1 MKKIVLSALA
11 VASLAG
17 STFGQAIGP
26 SLGTVEL
33 RWVERSTAGF
43 NGAYALGAGA
53 VSAPA
58 QTTGAAPTAAQIAD
72 QDSVVVLL
80 LQARVTGNVGGPA
93 IRGLMAAGFDIGT
106 NQSTGG
112 SFTTFTN
119 NDGTPA
125 LNPRGGANSGTNAA
139 GQGNLGFNPGTALGD
154 GSAMAG
160 ATNRGVVAP
169 FRAVAN
175 NNSANGPAL
184 GVATADGNTLS
195 KVTLGA
201 QTSDFDPNNGDGTN
215 PGQYNLLGLDQ
226 WVTVYV
232 AIYNISDVSTVR
244 DIVFTVRNSPAT
256 APNPDPTDY
265 GFRTWTG
272 GSNSQNG
279 GLDLW
284 QLSPGFTSAPTF
296 TVSVVPAPGAAALL
310 GLGGMLAARRRRQ
323 A

>member
-33 RWVERSTAGF
+33 RWSERSTAGF
-43 NGAYALGAGA
+43 NGSYALGAGA
-53 VSAPA
+53 ISAPA
-58 QTTGAAPTAAQIAD
+58 VTNGAAPTAAQVTQ
-72 QDSVVVLL
+72 QDSVVVLV

-93 IRGLMAAGFDIGT
+93 IRGLMAAGFDITT
-106 NQSTGG
+106 NQASGG
-112 SFTTFTN
+112 SFTTFVN
-119 NDGTPA
+119 NDGTPE

-139 GQGNLGFNPGTALGD
+139 GQANLGYNPGTVLG
-154 GSAMAG
+154 AMAG
-160 ATNRGVVAP
+160 AANRGVVAP
-169 FRAVAN
+169 FRSVAN
-175 NNSANGPAL
+175 NNSANGAAL
-184 GVATADGNTLS
+184 GVASANGNTLS

-201 QTSDFDPNNGDGTN
+201 QTADFDPNNIDATN
-215 PGQYNLLGLDQ
+215 PGEFNLLGLGQ
-226 WVTVYV
+226 WVDVYV
-232 AIYNISDVSTVR
+232 AIYNISDVSSVR

-284 QLSPGFTSAPTF
+284 QLTPGFSVAPTF

-310 GLGGMLAARRRRQ
+310 GLGGMIAARRRRQ